1 MIPFLALRLTASR
14 RMSTDEASSW
24 LRIRNEFENRSLG
37 ADSGRDRNSDNSS
50 GPKSSAESTV
60 RFYDVLSVVF
70 FVLAI
75 ISLSMLTL
83 YLITDFIVLALGAM
97 DIGTI
102 LNAVSRMIS
111 IRTIPDSNERRVK
124 AANTVKFFHIVS
136 YACFGIAAIVFA
148 IALNDLATDFAV
160 MGLELTGCGTILR
173 AVSRD
178 IQLEGV

>member
-1 MIPFLALRLTASR
+1 MDNTSSSKSR
-14 RMSTDEASSW
+14 
-24 LRIRNEFENRSLG
+24 
-37 ADSGRDRNSDNSS
+37 AD
-50 GPKSSAESTV
+50 STV
-60 RFYDVLSVVF
+60 RFYVVLSVVF

-75 ISLSMLTL
+75 ISLSILTL

-97 DIGTI
+97 DIATI
-102 LNAVSRMIS
+102 LNAVSRMIYL
-111 IRTIPDSNERRVK
+111 RTISDPNERRAK
-124 AANTVKFFHIVS
+124 AASTVKFFHIVS

-148 IALNDLATDFAV
+148 IALNDLATDFGV

>member
-1 MIPFLALRLTASR
+1 MDSTSSSKSR
-14 RMSTDEASSW
+14 
-24 LRIRNEFENRSLG
+24 
-37 ADSGRDRNSDNSS
+37 AD
-50 GPKSSAESTV
+50 STV
-60 RFYDVLSVVF
+60 RFYVVLSVVF

-75 ISLSMLTL
+75 ISLSILTL

-97 DIGTI
+97 DIATI
-102 LNAVSRMIS
+102 LNAVSRMIYL
-111 IRTIPDSNERRVK
+111 RTIPDPNERRAK
-124 AANTVKFFHIVS
+124 AASTVKFFHIVS

-148 IALNDLATDFAV
+148 IALYDLATDFGV

>member
-1 MIPFLALRLTASR
+1 MDNTSSSKSR
-14 RMSTDEASSW
+14 
-24 LRIRNEFENRSLG
+24 
-37 ADSGRDRNSDNSS
+37 AD
-50 GPKSSAESTV
+50 STV
-60 RFYDVLSVVF
+60 RFYVVLSIVF

-75 ISLSMLTL
+75 ISLSILTL

-97 DIGTI
+97 DIATI
-102 LNAVSRMIS
+102 LNAVSRMIYL
-111 IRTIPDSNERRVK
+111 RTISDPNERRAK
-124 AANTVKFFHIVS
+124 AASTVKFFHIVS

-148 IALNDLATDFAV
+148 IALNDLATDFGV

>member
-1 MIPFLALRLTASR
+1 
-14 RMSTDEASSW
+14 MS
-24 LRIRNEFENRSLG
+24 I
-37 ADSGRDRNSDNSS
+37 
-50 GPKSSAESTV
+50 
-60 RFYDVLSVVF
+60 VF
-70 FVLAI
+70 FVLAV

-111 IRTIPDSNERRVK
+111 LRNIPDATERHKK
-124 AANTVKFFHIVS
+124 ASTTVKFFHIVS
-136 YACFGIAAIVFA
+136 YACFGIAAIVFG
-148 IALNDLATDFAV
+148 IALNGLATDFAV

>member
-1 MIPFLALRLTASR
+1 MNNTSSSKSR
-14 RMSTDEASSW
+14 
-24 LRIRNEFENRSLG
+24 
-37 ADSGRDRNSDNSS
+37 AD
-50 GPKSSAESTV
+50 STV
-60 RFYDVLSVVF
+60 RFYVVLSIVF

-75 ISLSMLTL
+75 ISLSILTL

-97 DIGTI
+97 DIATI
-102 LNAVSRMIS
+102 LNAVSRMIYLRS
-111 IRTIPDSNERRVK
+111 IPDLNERRAK
-124 AANTVKFFHIVS
+124 AASTVKFFHIVS

-148 IALNDLATDFAV
+148 IALNDLATDFGV